1 MEPEANPNRPA
12 PFLIR
17 GQLRRGPDQDQV
29 RTTIAKKKAAA
40 EIAAA

>member
-17 GQLRRGPDQDQV
+17 GQLRRGPDQDQA
-29 RTTIAKKKAAA
+29 RTTAKKKAAA